1 MSGRAGDGTRQ
12 VARGMCGGRMV
23 GARVASR
30 HTAVSPLATCTAR
43 PFASTLREIR
53 WTTVIAR
60 PGAAPLIDLPP
71 PSQPPT
77 DAAID
82 ALLRA
87 GRKTDAI
94 NVHRQLYGV
103 DAKTAK
109 EAIEARYRF
118 MPLTPRQSLGFQAL
132 LLLLLGGVIGLTHE
146 GGPPW
151 GLIIGASMIIL
162 SRVGRIVLERKA
174 G

>member
-1 MSGRAGDGTRQ
+1 
-12 VARGMCGGRMV
+12 
-23 GARVASR
+23 
-30 HTAVSPLATCTAR
+30 
-43 PFASTLREIR
+43 
-53 WTTVIAR
+53 
-60 PGAAPLIDLPP
+60 LIDLPP

-118 MPLTPRQSLGFQAL
+118 MPLRPRQRLVFEAL
-132 LLLLLGGVIGLTHE
+132 LLLLLGGVIVLTYK

-151 GLIIGASMIIL
+151 GLIIGASLVVL
-162 SRVGRIVLERKA
+162 SRVGRIVLERTA
-174 G
+174 GLR

>member
-1 MSGRAGDGTRQ
+1 
-12 VARGMCGGRMV
+12 
-23 GARVASR
+23 
-30 HTAVSPLATCTAR
+30 
-43 PFASTLREIR
+43 
-53 WTTVIAR
+53 
-60 PGAAPLIDLPP
+60 LIDLPP

-94 NVHRQLYGV
+94 SVHRQLYGV

-118 MPLTPRQSLGFQAL
+118 MPLRPRQRLVFEAL
-132 LLLLLGGVIGLTHE
+132 LLLLPGGVIVLTHE

-151 GLIIGASMIIL
+151 GLIIGASLVVL

-174 G
+174 GLR

>member
-1 MSGRAGDGTRQ
+1 
-12 VARGMCGGRMV
+12 
-23 GARVASR
+23 
-30 HTAVSPLATCTAR
+30 
-43 PFASTLREIR
+43 
-53 WTTVIAR
+53 
-60 PGAAPLIDLPP
+60 LIDLPS

-87 GRKTDAI
+87 GRKTEAI

-118 MPLTPRQSLGFQAL
+118 MPLGPRQRLVLQAL
-132 LLLLLGGVIGLTHE
+132 LLLLFAVAALTHE

-151 GLIIGASMIIL
+151 GYIIGASMIIL
-162 SRVGRIVLERKA
+162 SRVGRIVLEKKA
-174 G
+174 GLR